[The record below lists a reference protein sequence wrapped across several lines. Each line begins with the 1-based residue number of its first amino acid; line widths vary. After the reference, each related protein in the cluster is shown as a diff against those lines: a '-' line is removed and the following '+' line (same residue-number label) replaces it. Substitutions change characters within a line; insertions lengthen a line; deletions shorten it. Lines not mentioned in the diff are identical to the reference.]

1 MIEWNSNNYL
11 IKVKES
17 FSIFI
22 HFIASFFL
30 PFVARADEIP
40 RAGPFIEN
48 WVCNTHKIL
57 FFESFFHNPRSFQRR
72 FLSFF
77 FRANG
82 GDRLVMI
89 SEAEKLEAHK
99 KANRA
104 EGLRY
109 KKQGEEAFLLNE
121 CFHVKRSV
129 FAKSLEEG
137 SKERVNDVGVKGVWG
152 KQISLGYFYNC
163 NVVYVFYVCFV
174 KEGKSK
180 SQKLGW
186 NECQ

>member
-1 MIEWNSNNYL
+1 MTQRKKTRSAATRKGEKRSTKSEPHIIQSMIEWNSNNYL

-22 HFIASFFL
+22 HFIASFFF

-57 FFESFFHNPRSFQRR
+57 FFESFFHNPGSFERR

-82 GDRLVMI
+82 GDRLVVI
-89 SEAEKLEAHK
+89 SEAENSRHTRKPIARRVCDIKNKEK
-99 KANRA
+99 KRFYSMN
-104 EGLRY
+104 
-109 KKQGEEAFLLNE
+109 
-121 CFHVKRSV
+121 V
-129 FAKSLEEG
+129 FT
-137 SKERVNDVGVKGVWG
+137 
-152 KQISLGYFYNC
+152 
-163 NVVYVFYVCFV
+163 
-174 KEGKSK
+174 
-180 SQKLGW
+180 
-186 NECQ
+186 